1 MQQRDT
7 DYEQLRAR
15 LTEELEAVR
24 MQARQQ
30 QQCQL
35 QLDTVRE
42 ELVVKCVYRSIY
54 LRVL

>member
-30 QQCQL
+30 QCQL